1 MSFVDVKLYGTIVI
15 GGGHAGCEAVL
26 ASARRGMPTLLIT
39 HNIDHIAAMSCNP
52 AIGGLGKGHMVREID
67 ALGGEMGIN
76 ADETG
81 IQFRRLNS
89 NKGSAVQGTRCQSD
103 KYLYKSRMS
112 YVLQRQDNVFIK
124 QGVVKN
130 VIVIASEVRG
140 IELTTGEVFHARSVI
155 LTTGTFLQGLCH
167 IGMKNFQGGRAG
179 DAPANDL
186 SRSLIDDC
194 GLELMR
200 LKTGTVPRLDGRTIV
215 FSDLEE
221 QFGDDPIPRFSYRP
235 VSSRARQVSCHITYT
250 NERTHDIIR
259 GNLHK
264 SPLFSGAIKGTGPR
278 YCPSIE
284 DKITRFADKDRHQIF
299 LEPEGLTTTEYYP
312 NGLSTSLP
320 YEVQVDYIRSIN
332 GLQNAEITR
341 PGYAVEYDA
350 VNPIQIKANY
360 ETKNVRGLFLAGQ
373 INGTTGYEEA
383 AGQGML
389 AGINAGQRYFELPEF
404 LLTRD
409 QAYLGVMTDDLITKG
424 VGGEP
429 YRMFTS
435 RAEHRLI
442 LREDNAD
449 LRLTEFGYNLGLVSR
464 EQLEAFQRRRDTIQH
479 VITQSEKTNLKPDH
493 VLLMKLCDLMK
504 APYPDQPQKLLQ
516 LMRRPEFCQSSM
528 RVALEFLDVELNP
541 NDEIETKILSEV
553 KYAGYIQRHS
563 SSIEKVKHY
572 SSIKIPESF
581 EVNSVPSLSNEV
593 KEKLKKFRPQNL
605 SEASKIPGIT
615 PAALSIIEVYL
626 SKNYL

>member
-1 MSFVDVKLYGTIVI
+1 MSYVDVKLYGAIVI

-26 ASARRGMPTLLIT
+26 ACARRGVPTLLIT

-52 AIGGLGKGHMVREID
+52 AIGGLGKGHIVREID

-89 NKGSAVQGTRCQSD
+89 NKGTAVQGTRCQSD
-103 KYLYKSRMS
+103 KYLYKSRMR
-112 YVLQRQDNVFIK
+112 YVLQRQDNVAIK

-130 VIVIASEVRG
+130 VAVTDSEVRG
-140 IELTTGEVFHARSVI
+140 VELTTGEFFHAKSVI

-200 LKTGTVPRLDGRTIV
+200 LKTGTVPRLDGRTID
-215 FSDLEE
+215 FSNLEE
-221 QFGDDPIPRFSYRP
+221 QFGDNPLPRFSSRP
-235 VSSRARQVSCHITYT
+235 ISSRARQVSCHITYT
-250 NERTHDIIR
+250 NEHTHDIIR
-259 GNLHK
+259 SNLHK
-264 SPLFSGAIKGTGPR
+264 SPLFSGVIKGTGPR

-360 ETKNVRGLFLAGQ
+360 ETKTVKGLFLAGQ

-383 AGQGML
+383 AGQGLL
-389 AGINAGQRYFELPEF
+389 AGINAGQRFFGLTDF
-404 LLTRD
+404 LLRRD

-449 LRLTEFGYNLGLVSR
+449 LRLTQLGFDLGLVSR
-464 EQLEAFQRRRDTIQH
+464 ETLSVFQRRQDIVWQA
-479 VITQSEKTNLKPDH
+479 IEQSEKTHLKPGH
-493 VLLMKLCDLMK
+493 EFLIKLCDAMK
-504 APYPDQPQKLLQ
+504 AAYPSQPQKLLQ
-516 LMRRPEFCQSSM
+516 LIRRPEFSLTSM
-528 RVALEFLDVELNP
+528 RAVLDYLNIKFDP
-541 NDEIETKILSEV
+541 CDEIEAKILSEV
-553 KYAGYIQRHS
+553 KYAGYIQRHK
-563 SSIEKVKHY
+563 SSIDKVKHY
-572 SSIKIPESF
+572 SSIKIPEGF
-581 EVNSVPSLSNEV
+581 EANSVPSLSNEV
-593 KEKLKKFRPQNL
+593 KEKLKKYKPQNL

-615 PAALSIIEVYL
+615 PAALSIMEIYL
-626 SKNYL
+626 SKSYL